1 MIKNEPVARNIPN
14 VLAVACELL
23 EHVWNTWQ
31 TFDESQDSTENDNPS
46 QPEIRNATTST
57 FTTNESAI
65 SKALIHQLNNF

>member
-1 MIKNEPVARNIPN
+1 M
-14 VLAVACELL
+14 CEIC
-23 EHVWNTWQ
+23 TWQ

-46 QPEIRNATTST
+46 QPEIRDATTST